1 MMFNKIKIISFFK
14 IQSNMG
20 IIIHAFE
27 EIKHFDNWEEC
38 LYIWE
43 NGYFT
48 SLVYSLYLKS
58 KKYNMVLFSLNPIK
72 YIKKDKKK

>member
-1 MMFNKIKIISFFK
+1 
-14 IQSNMG
+14 MG

-38 LYIWE
+38 LYIWD

-48 SLVYSLYLKS
+48 SFVDSLYLENI
-58 KKYNMVLFSLNPIK
+58 KYDMVLFSLNWIK
-72 YIKKDKKK
+72 YMEKDKKKQVKLAQ